1 MEYTDRILEYFKEI
15 TGIPRE
21 SGNEERMREYLIR
34 FAHTR
39 GLECRTD
46 SVGNVCIVKEAAPGK
61 ENVST
66 LVLQGHQDMVCEK
79 TAGSTH
85 NFLTDSIDYVI
96 EDGWMIARAVSY
108 THLTLPTTIG
118 V

>member
-61 ENVST
+61 ENVRDTRTWS
-66 LVLQGHQDMVCEK
+66 
-79 TAGSTH
+79 
-85 NFLTDSIDYVI
+85 
-96 EDGWMIARAVSY
+96 ARKPPDP
-108 THLTLPTTIG
+108 PTTS
-118 V
+118 